1 MPTIE
6 KEYDDAMIK
15 LVALDIDHTLTDSQG
30 VVSQEVLSGIQRV
43 QAEGMHVALI
53 SGRPPQGIDEVARLF
68 PKGVYRASYFGAVI
82 HDECRQEL
90 RRLSLGIDVAVD
102 LARFADKRRLSLT
115 IIRDDVEYH
124 TQNEVRKSFTPR
136 VSVEHAMQVVDSEK
150 PPVLIAANGAD
161 EASALYHYCLE
172 KHGTSVSLMRHLNAD
187 ESYISTLVV
196 HPEAEKGSAL
206 HLICRSMS
214 IEMSEVM
221 AIGDS
226 ESDMSMLKHAGI
238 GVAVQNARESVR
250 ETAKYI
256 TPLPYGDGVR
266 WALENLLN

>member
-1 MPTIE
+1 MIE
-6 KEYDDAMIK
+6 GYDGAMIK
-15 LVALDIDHTLTDSQG
+15 LVALDIDHTLTDAYG
-30 VVSQEVLSGIQRV
+30 VIPRDAVSEIQRV
-43 QAEGMHVALI
+43 QAEGVHVALI

-82 HDECRQEL
+82 HDECQQEL
-90 RRLSLGIDVAVD
+90 RRLSLDVDVAFD
-102 LARFADKRRLSLT
+102 LARFADQRRLSLT

-136 VSVEHAMQVVDSEK
+136 VSIEHAMQVVDSEK
-150 PPVLIAANGAD
+150 PPVLMAANGAD

-172 KHGTSVSLMRHLNAD
+172 KHGASVSLMRHLDTD
-187 ESYISTLVV
+187 ESYISALVV
-196 HPEAEKGSAL
+196 HPEAEKGNAL

-214 IEMSEVM
+214 IEISEVM

-226 ESDMSMLKHAGI
+226 ESDMNMLKHAGI
-238 GVAVQNARESVR
+238 GVAVQNARKSVR
-250 ETAKYI
+250 ETAKY
-256 TPLPYGDGVR
+256 TSPLPYGDGVR